1 MAQTSLV
8 RCVIPC
14 GKIRGYAIDSKT
26 TNVTLD
32 KLGINFDRTSLK
44 TMMNR
49 YSRAGMLRSGMD
61 ALTTTI
67 TTPTIT
73 SPIQFLQTFLAEP
86 IYTVTAARN
95 IDNLVPR
102 AIVASFE
109 DEEIV
114 ARVVEKIG
122 TARPMTD
129 YGAANNSD
137 WNLNF
142 ETRTI
147 VRYEDGFEC
156 GTLEEMRAGRVQ
168 MNSAEEKRNA
178 VAESLAITMN
188 EIGFYGYND
197 GENRTYGFLNDP
209 NLPAY
214 TTVADGASGYT
225 TWDKKTYAEIQAD
238 IRTAI
243 SNLREK
249 TKNLFNPMRDP
260 FVFAISLNRIDYLS
274 TTSNYTL
281 DSVQDWLLKTYPA
294 CRVETAP
301 ELTGA
306 NGGANVFYLYLE
318 KLGNQTVVENNIVDN
333 FRLLGT
339 EKRVKSFVEDY
350 ANATAGV
357 LWRHPVAMV
366 RYTGI

>member
-1 MAQTSLV
+1 MANESIV
-8 RCVIPC
+8 KCRIPC
-14 GKIRGYAIDSKT
+14 DKIRGYSMDRKT

-32 KLGINFDRTSLK
+32 KLGIHYDNRAMKSLMNQYKRT
-44 TMMNR
+44 
-49 YSRAGMLRSGMD
+49 GMD
-61 ALTTTI
+61 ALTTSI

-102 AIVASFE
+102 TIVGSFE

-142 ETRTI
+142 ETRTV
-147 VRYEDGFEC
+147 VRYEDGLEC
-156 GTLEEMRAGRVQ
+156 GILEEMRASRVQ
-168 MNSAEEKRNA
+168 MNSAQMKREA

-209 NLPAY
+209 NQSPY
-214 TTVADGASGYT
+214 KTVATGASGYT
-225 TWDKKTYAEIQAD
+225 SWDKKTFFEIQAD
-238 IRTAI
+238 IRTAV
-243 SNLREK
+243 STLREQ
-249 TKNLFNPMRDP
+249 TKNLFNPMKDP
-260 FVFAISLNRIDYLS
+260 FILAISLDKVDYLGVTS
-274 TTSNYTL
+274 TYTL
-281 DSVQDWLLKTYPA
+281 DSVKDWLTKTYPL
-294 CRVETAP
+294 CRIETAP

-306 NGGANVFYLYLE
+306 NGGLDVFYIYLE
-318 KLGNQTVVENNIVDN
+318 KLGRQTVVENNIVDT

-350 ANATAGV
+350 ANATSGV
-357 LWRHPVAMV
+357 LWRHPVAML

>member
-1 MAQTSLV
+1 MAQASLV
-8 RCVIPC
+8 KCCIPTD
-14 GKIRGYAIDSKT
+14 KIRGYAIDSKT
-26 TNVTLD
+26 TNITLD
-32 KLGINFDRTSLK
+32 KLGIHYDK
-44 TMMNR
+44 AAMNR
-49 YSRAGMLRSGMD
+49 MIRQYGKAGMD
-61 ALTTTI
+61 ALMPTI
-67 TTPTIT
+67 TTPSIT
-73 SPIQFLQTFLAEP
+73 TPIQFLQTFLAEP

-102 AIVASFE
+102 TIVGSFE

-114 ARVVEKIG
+114 ARVVEKVG
-122 TARPMTD
+122 SARPMTD
-129 YGAANNSD
+129 YGAAMNSD

-156 GTLEEMRAGRVQ
+156 SILEEMRAGRVQ
-168 MNSAEEKRNA
+168 MNSAQMKREA

-209 NLPAY
+209 NQSAY
-214 TTVADGASGYT
+214 KTVAAGASGYT
-225 TWDKKTYAEIQAD
+225 TWDKKTFFEIQAD
-238 IRTAI
+238 IRTGIAF
-243 SNLREK
+243 LREQ
-249 TKNLFNPMRDP
+249 TKNLFNPMKDR
-260 FVFAISLNRIDYLS
+260 FKIAISLDKVDYLGVTS
-274 TTSNYTL
+274 TYTL
-281 DSVQDWLLKTYPA
+281 DSVKDWLTKTYPS
-294 CRVETAP
+294 CDIETAP

-306 NGGANVFYLYLE
+306 NGGADVFYIYLE
-318 KLGNQTVVENNIVDN
+318 KLGNQTVVENNIVDT

>member
-1 MAQTSLV
+1 MAQASFV
-8 RCVIPC
+8 KCCIPTD
-14 GKIRGYAIDSKT
+14 KIRGYAIDSKT

-32 KLGINFDRTSLK
+32 KLGIHYDK
-44 TMMNR
+44 AAMNR
-49 YSRAGMLRSGMD
+49 MIRQYGKAGMD
-61 ALTTTI
+61 ALM
-67 TTPTIT
+67 PTIT
-73 SPIQFLQTFLAEP
+73 SPSITTPIQFLQTFLAEP

-102 AIVASFE
+102 TIVGSFE

-114 ARVVEKIG
+114 ARVVEKVG
-122 TARPMTD
+122 SARPMTD
-129 YGAANNSD
+129 YGAAMNSD

-156 GTLEEMRAGRVQ
+156 SILEEMRAGRVQ
-168 MNSAEEKRNA
+168 MNSAQMKREA

-209 NLPAY
+209 NQSAY
-214 TTVADGASGYT
+214 KTVATGASGYT
-225 TWDKKTYAEIQAD
+225 TWDKKTFFEIQAD
-238 IRTAI
+238 IRTGIAF
-243 SNLREK
+243 LREQ
-249 TKNLFNPMRDP
+249 TKNLFNPMKDR
-260 FVFAISLNRIDYLS
+260 FKIAISLDKVDYLGVTS
-274 TTSNYTL
+274 TYTL
-281 DSVQDWLLKTYPA
+281 DSVKDWLTKTYPS
-294 CRVETAP
+294 CDIETAP

-306 NGGANVFYLYLE
+306 NGGADVFYIYLE
-318 KLGNQTVVENNIVDN
+318 KLGNQTVVENNIVDT

>member
-1 MAQTSLV
+1 MAKQESPIRCHIPSTKV
-8 RCVIPC
+8 RAYSMD
-14 GKIRGYAIDSKT
+14 RRT

-32 KLGINFDRTSLK
+32 KLGIHYD
-44 TMMNR
+44 
-49 YSRAGMLRSGMD
+49 RAGLSNMMKQYKRTGMD
-61 ALTTTI
+61 ALTTSI

-86 IYTVTAARN
+86 IETVTAARN
-95 IDNLVPR
+95 IDNLVGR
-102 AIVASFE
+102 TIVGSFE

-122 TARPMTD
+122 SARPYTD

-156 GTLEEMRAGRVQ
+156 SILEEMRAGRVQ
-168 MNSAEEKRNA
+168 MNSAQEKRNA

-209 NLPAY
+209 NLPGY
-214 TTVADGASGYT
+214 ITVATGTSGYT
-225 TWDKKTYAEIQAD
+225 TWDKKTFFEIQAD

-243 SNLREK
+243 AALREK
-249 TKNLFNPMRDP
+249 TKNLFNPMKDP
-260 FVFAISLNRIDYLS
+260 FILALSLDKVDYLGVTS
-274 TTSNYTL
+274 TYTL
-281 DSVQDWLLKTYPA
+281 DSVKDWLTKTYPS
-294 CRVETAP
+294 CRIETAP

-306 NGGANVFYLYLE
+306 NGGADVFYLYLE

-357 LWRHPVAMV
+357 LWRHPVAML

>member
-1 MAQTSLV
+1 MAQPSV
-8 RCVIPC
+8 VKCVIPSN
-14 GKIRGYAIDSKT
+14 KIRGYTMDRKT

-32 KLGINFDRTSLK
+32 KLGIHYDKAALNRMMKQYKRT
-44 TMMNR
+44 
-49 YSRAGMLRSGMD
+49 GMD
-61 ALTTTI
+61 ALTSSI
-67 TTPTIT
+67 TTPSIT
-73 SPIQFLQTFLAEP
+73 TPIQFLQTFLAEP

-95 IDNLVPR
+95 IDNLVNR
-102 AIVASFE
+102 TIVGSFE

-122 TARPMTD
+122 SARPMTD

-156 GTLEEMRAGRVQ
+156 SILEEMRAGRVQ
-168 MNSAEEKRNA
+168 MNSAQMKRDA

-209 NLPAY
+209 NQSPY
-214 TTVADGASGYT
+214 KTVATGSSGET
-225 TWDKKTYAEIQAD
+225 TWDKKTFFEIQAD

-243 SNLREK
+243 STLREQ
-249 TKNLFNPMRDP
+249 TKNLFNPMKDP
-260 FVFAISLNRIDYLS
+260 FVLAISLDKVDYLGVTS
-274 TTSNYTL
+274 TYTL
-281 DSVQDWLLKTYPA
+281 DSVKDWLTKTYPA
-294 CRVETAP
+294 CRIETAP

-306 NGGANVFYLYLE
+306 NGGLDVFYLYLE
-318 KLGNQTVVENNIVDN
+318 KLGNQTVVEHNIVDT

-357 LWRHPVAMV
+357 LWRHPVAML